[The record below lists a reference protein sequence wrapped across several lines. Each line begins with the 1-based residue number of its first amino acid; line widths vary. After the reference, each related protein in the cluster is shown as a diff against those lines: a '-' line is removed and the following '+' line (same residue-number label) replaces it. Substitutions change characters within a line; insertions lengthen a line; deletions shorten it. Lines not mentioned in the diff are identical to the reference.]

1 MAAVNEHVLSVSDV
15 NKRIKALIDS
25 DRALSDICVRGELS
39 NYKSYPSGHRY
50 FSLKDEEG
58 VLRGVMFKG
67 DAMKL
72 KFRPDNGMK
81 VLVFGRVA
89 VYPRDGQYQLYA
101 SEMIPDGVGELYA
114 AFEQLKKKLGD
125 MGYFDPARKRA
136 LPKYPERI
144 CIITSSAGAAVRDM
158 LRILKKRWP
167 AAEINILPVR
177 VQGEEAPG
185 EIAEAIEYACKHSL
199 GEFIITGRGGGS
211 MEDLWAFNDER
222 VADAIFRSTLPVISA
237 VGHEPDF
244 TISDF
249 VSDLRAA
256 TPSNAAELCVPDGDE
271 IRLQLE
277 RIAASMRSSVAGRV
291 RLAKRHYDSIASRGV
306 LTSPIGYLRER
317 KQRLLSIEASVAASI
332 EHRLLRE
339 RSEIGRIA
347 ASLDA
352 LSPLKVLARG
362 YAVATNATGKAIR
375 SPREVSA
382 GEKLTL
388 RLSEGKLSVKVEG
401 IRKKKA
407 AEQPAE
413 QLSFD

>member
-1 MAAVNEHVLSVSDV
+1 M
-15 NKRIKALIDS
+15 KRFE
-25 DRALSDICVRGELS
+25 DI
-39 NYKSYPSGHRY
+39 RY
-50 FSLKDEEG
+50 SQ
-58 VLRGVMFKG
+58 
-67 DAMKL
+67 A
-72 KFRPDNGMK
+72 
-81 VLVFGRVA
+81 
-89 VYPRDGQYQLYA
+89 
-101 SEMIPDGVGELYA
+101 
-114 AFEQLKKKLGD
+114 
-125 MGYFDPARKRA
+125 
-136 LPKYPERI
+136 
-144 CIITSSAGAAVRDM
+144 
-158 LRILKKRWP
+158 
-167 AAEINILPVR
+167 
-177 VQGEEAPG
+177 GEE
-185 EIAEAIEYACKHSL
+185 C
-199 GEFIITGRGGGS
+199 
-211 MEDLWAFNDER
+211 
-222 VADAIFRSTLPVISA
+222 TL
-237 VGHEPDF
+237 
-244 TISDF
+244 
-249 VSDLRAA
+249 
-256 TPSNAAELCVPDGDE
+256 ELCVPDGDE

-317 KQRLLSIEASVAASI
+317 KQRLLSVEASVAASI

-362 YAVATNATGKAIR
+362 YAVATNSDGKAIR